1 MLIAGSDED
10 PAKGTSHEAPKR
22 EMMRHRRAGRLEETP
37 GVRHHFWPDHGGVKT
52 CFDYPVSAIS

>member
-37 GVRHHFWPDHGGVKT
+37 GVRHHFWPDH
-52 CFDYPVSAIS
+52 